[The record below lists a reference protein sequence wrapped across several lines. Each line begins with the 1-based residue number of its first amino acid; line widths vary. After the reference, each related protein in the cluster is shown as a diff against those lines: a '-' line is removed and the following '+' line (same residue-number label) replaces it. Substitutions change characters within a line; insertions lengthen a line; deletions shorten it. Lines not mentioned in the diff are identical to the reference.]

1 MKHLAIFDLD
11 GTLLNSI
18 EDLAA
23 STNFA
28 LKELG
33 YPTHPTEEYRFF
45 VGNGINKLFERALPE
60 SRRNEE
66 EISAVRRIF
75 LEYYN
80 IHNADYTCPYKGIP
94 ELLDSLQSHGV
105 KLAVA
110 SNKYQAAT
118 EKLVKHYFPD
128 IKFSAVL
135 GQRENVATKP
145 DPTIIFEILE
155 KTKCNKPDC
164 IYIGDSNV
172 DMQTGINAGI
182 CVCGVSWGFRTVK
195 ELESYSPNYIVNTCD
210 ELLKTILEDEK
221 M

>member
-33 YPTHPTEEYRFF
+33 YPTHQTDEYRFF

-60 SRRNEE
+60 NRRNEK
-66 EISAVRRIF
+66 EISAVRSIF

-80 IHNADYTCPYKGIP
+80 VHNADYTCPYKGIT
-94 ELLDSLQSHGV
+94 ELLGSLQSHGV

-128 IKFSAVL
+128 IFFSAVL

-145 DPTIIFEILE
+145 DPAIIYEILE
-155 KTKCNKPDC
+155 KTNCKKQDC

-172 DMQTGINAGI
+172 DMQTGINAGV
-182 CVCGVSWGFRTVK
+182 CFCGVSWGFRSVK

-210 ELLKTILEDEK
+210 ELLKIILDTEK